1 MGRKTNR
8 ILNDQSGF
16 AFLIALMMMVVLTLL
31 GIAAMSSSTVET
43 QLSGNKR
50 GATNA
55 LYAADASVQ
64 TVLASIGNFAVD
76 DGAKFKNAD
85 TSKLPLDLKDE
96 PIDKSYSSPSFSL
109 PSGVT
114 FKNNPQVNIYH
125 MTQKNAPRGAGFSAI
140 NFGFEH
146 LLIDSVG
153 KDQVAAA
160 SNGSI
165 CQIRER
171 VVNILP
177 TSQGGYE

>member
-1 MGRKTNR
+1 MKRR
-8 ILNDQSGF
+8 PPRVLNDQSGY
-16 AFLIALMMMVVLTLL
+16 ALVIALMMMVVLTLL

-55 LYAADASVQ
+55 LYTADASAQ
-64 TVLASIGNFAVD
+64 SVLASIGNFALD
-76 DGAKFKNAD
+76 DGTKFKNVD
-85 TSKLPLDLKDE
+85 ISKLPADLKDE
-96 PIDKSYSSPSFSL
+96 PIDKSYSSPSFPL

-125 MTQKNAPRGAGFSAI
+125 LTQKNAPRGAGFSAI

-160 SNGSI
+160 SNGST

-171 VVNILP
+171 VVSIVP

>member
-31 GIAAMSSSTVET
+31 GIAAMSSSTVEIK
-43 QLSGNKR
+43 LSGNKR

-55 LYAADASVQ
+55 FYIADASAQ
-64 TVLASIGNFAVD
+64 SVLASIGNFTVEDETKYKNVD
-76 DGAKFKNAD
+76 TN
-85 TSKLPLDLKDE
+85 KLPVDLKDE
-96 PIDKSYSSPSFSL
+96 PIDKYYSSPSLPL

-114 FKNNPQVNIYH
+114 FKVNPQVNIYH

-153 KDQVAAA
+153 KDQMDVA
-160 SNGSI
+160 SNGAT

-171 VVNILP
+171 VVSIVP

>member
-43 QLSGNKR
+43 QLSGNRR

-55 LYAADASVQ
+55 LYTADASAQ
-64 TVLASIGNFAVD
+64 SVLAGIGNFAAD
-76 DGAKFKNAD
+76 DGTKFKTVD
-85 TSKLPLDLKDE
+85 ISKLPVDLKDE
-96 PIDKSYSSPSFSL
+96 PIDKSYSSPSFAL
-109 PSGVT
+109 PPGVT
-114 FKNNPQVNIYH
+114 FKHNPQVTIYH

-153 KDQVAAA
+153 KDQVGAA
-160 SNGSI
+160 SNGST

-171 VVNILP
+171 VVSIVP